1 MRVLFTL
8 TALAALTICP
18 ALAQDRLMSAPPSLN
33 ALAKAPALRL
43 EKQAGADAFND
54 ALKAFSAGDY
64 AAARK
69 LAAAQAQKGD
79 AQADVMLG
87 YLFQNGLGG
96 RADIGAALSHYGDAA
111 IKGNADAQ
119 IALGMLAFTGDGV
132 WPDYERAAGWFRL
145 AAQQGDARGA
155 VRLGVMFMQGVGVTM
170 DPVAAAHYFG
180 QAAAAGDADGA
191 YYMGRAFL
199 EGVGV
204 PPNAAK
210 AAANFKSAAKGGNA
224 AAAYELGMLYDSP
237 RLGAPDTDKA
247 VKLIRAAAE
256 SGYGPAST
264 AMGLIVHRGDAPGV
278 AADWFEKGLRE
289 GDAHSA
295 LLYAVALLN
304 GDGRDKD
311 PGKAAAIAH
320 QIAAAE
326 DIPAPLKG
334 EALRLLDEIS
344 AKKPAPLTL
353 RN

>member
-1 MRVLFTL
+1 MRVLL
-8 TALAALTICP
+8 SLVALAALTICP
-18 ALAQDRLMSAPPSLN
+18 ALAQDRLMSAPP
-33 ALAKAPALRL
+33 ALEAIANAPALGL
-43 EKQAGADAFND
+43 EKAAGGDDADD
-54 ALKAFSAGDY
+54 ALKAFAAGDY
-64 AAARK
+64 AGARK

-79 AQADVMLG
+79 AQADVILG
-87 YLFQNGLGG
+87 YLLQNGLGG
-96 RADIGAALSHYGDAA
+96 RADIGAALAHYGDAA
-111 IKGNADAQ
+111 LKGNADAQ
-119 IALGMLAFTGDGV
+119 IALGMLAFRGDGV

-155 VRLGVMFMQGVGVTM
+155 VRLAIMFMQGVGVPM
-170 DPVAAAHYFG
+170 DHVAAAHYFG

-199 EGVGV
+199 DGDGV
-204 PPNAAK
+204 PADAAK
-210 AAANFKSAAKGGNA
+210 AAANFERAAKGGNA

-256 SGYGPAST
+256 SGYGPASA
-264 AMGLIVHRGDAPGV
+264 AMGLIVHRGDAPGI

-304 GDGRDKD
+304 GDGRAKE

-320 QIAAAE
+320 EIATAE
-326 DIPAPLKG
+326 QTPAPLKS
-334 EALRLLDEIS
+334 EALRLLDEINM
-344 AKKPAPLTL
+344 KTPGPLTL